1 MPTDPSRRS
10 HASVLPLR
18 FVHGRIQAA
27 ATNLE
32 GQRLAREGRRESRPA
47 YCRTCFFAA
56 IKTAYTLCLWRSPSF
71 LQCTPPSQHRNRWTS
86 LDLYPGPS
94 LAHST
99 ATDLPASFFVKMG
112 AVLSQVLWGV
122 QVTGPLNVAARD
134 VNNHIHYHRVESA
147 DDVDMPSILESV
159 PNFRGIQIATLG
171 RATPGTG
178 LWIIECETFRLWLD
192 PDGWLRIMW
201 GYGMPGAGKTVA
213 ASIVINALEVHASQS
228 TSPVCICYIYFR
240 YSDHTKATTQSF
252 LEVLVKQTLER
263 HPGCLPLFNK
273 VYARHTREKTQPS
286 EEELLGLLRQFTA
299 AMVTFYL
306 LDALDEA
313 PTAIQIEIIQR
324 LTSLNV
330 KLFITSR
337 PLKDVEAAFPN
348 VHRFPIVAQ
357 PSDIDLHIEKEI
369 SLSGNL
375 RAILAQG
382 GTSLRDKV
390 YASIREKCGGMFLHA
405 SLQLATLLE
414 CPNIC
419 EVKKTLAIFPTDI
432 EDLYHKTWRRI
443 LDLAPAK
450 SLLARNTLTWV
461 VHSTRSL
468 TIEELL
474 VAVATCPDTHRFEQD
489 RLVQEET
496 LIGLCHGLVAVEEE
510 TRLVRLV
517 HYTAKDTLEHLIIE
531 NSPRPHAL
539 LSAVC
544 LARLADSGFLRTKL
558 NYEYELEGALQAE
571 PFLSYVYDSWST
583 HARQSLADPL
593 TTSRLT
599 DFVADCH
606 AFPVIYYGGWL
617 LLDNFDVLGPL
628 HLVIYFNLPITLA
641 GSDSLRNPN
650 QGTAKRGETALSLA
664 CMQGHDDAV
673 KELLHLPNILV
684 NSASVDGTTALM
696 WASIKGHEGAARLL
710 IACPGLNINAT
721 EFDRWTALM
730 WVSGSGHQGMV
741 ELFLSR
747 PDIAINMRNENGSTG
762 LAIASVRGHEEVVML
777 LLSCPDVDVNAA
789 DQDKDTALTKAAKNG
804 KESVVKLLLAH
815 PSIQVG
821 TRELEAARNGYSW
834 SAERTGEAHLPIVS
848 LLEEFLTR
856 T

>member
-1 MPTDPSRRS
+1 
-10 HASVLPLR
+10 
-18 FVHGRIQAA
+18 
-27 ATNLE
+27 
-32 GQRLAREGRRESRPA
+32 
-47 YCRTCFFAA
+47 
-56 IKTAYTLCLWRSPSF
+56 
-71 LQCTPPSQHRNRWTS
+71 
-86 LDLYPGPS
+86 
-94 LAHST
+94 
-99 ATDLPASFFVKMG
+99 MG

-134 VNNHIHYHRVESA
+134 INQVHNYYNRVESSNDA
-147 DDVDMPSILESV
+147 SIPLILELV

-178 LWIIECETFRLWLD
+178 LWIVECEMFRLWLD

-228 TSPVCICYIYFR
+228 TSPVCVCYIYFR

-263 HPGCLPLFNK
+263 HPGCLPLFNE
-273 VYARHTREKTQPS
+273 VYGRHIREKTQPS
-286 EEELLGLLRQFTA
+286 EEELLGLLRQFTST
-299 AMVTFYL
+299 MVTFYF

-375 RAILAQG
+375 RAILEQG
-382 GTSLRDKV
+382 GASLRDEV
-390 YASIREKCGGMFLHA
+390 YTSIKEKCGGMFLHA
-405 SLQLATLLE
+405 SLQLATLRE
-414 CPNIC
+414 CPNVR
-419 EVKKTLAIFPTDI
+419 EVKKTLATFPSDI
-432 EDLYHKTWRRI
+432 DDLYCKTWQRI

-461 VHSTRSL
+461 VHATRSL

-474 VAVATCPDTHRFEQD
+474 EAVATCPDTHRFEQD
-489 RLVQEET
+489 RLVQEAT
-496 LIGLCHGLVAVEEE
+496 LIGLCHGLVAVEEK

-517 HYTAKDTLEHLIIE
+517 HYTAKDVLERLIIE
-531 NSPRPHAL
+531 TFPQPHAL

-558 NYEYELEGALQAE
+558 NQKDELEAALEAE
-571 PFLSYVYDSWST
+571 PFLSYAYNSWSA
-583 HARQSLADPL
+583 HARQSLTDPL

-599 DFVADCH
+599 DFVVNCH
-606 AFPVIYYGGWL
+606 AFPVSYQRLWYFGC
-617 LLDNFDVLGPL
+617 FEVLGPL
-628 HLVIYFNLPITLA
+628 HLVAYFNLPITLA

-650 QGTAKRGETALSLA
+650 QGTANQGETALTLA
-664 CMQGHDDAV
+664 CMQGHDGAV
-673 KELLHLPNILV
+673 EELLHLPNISV
-684 NSASVDGTTALM
+684 NTANVDRKTALI
-696 WASIKGHEGAARLL
+696 WASAKGHEGAARLL
-710 IACPGLNINAT
+710 IACPDLNINAA
-721 EFDRWTALM
+721 EYDGWTALI
-730 WVSGSGHQGMV
+730 WASYRGFKGVV
-741 ELFLSR
+741 ALLLSH
-747 PDIAINMRNENGSTG
+747 PDIAIN
-762 LAIASVRGHEEVVML
+762 
-777 LLSCPDVDVNAA
+777 AA
-789 DQDKDTALTKAAKNG
+789 NQKMDTALTAAARNAQ
-804 KESVVKLLLAH
+804 EATVKLLLAH

-821 TRELEAARNGYSW
+821 TRELEEAKARNLW
-834 SAERTGEAHLPIVS
+834 DEERTREARCRIVS
-848 LLEEFLTR
+848 LLEEFLNR